1 MIRKLFIQN
10 YAIIDELEIEF
21 KQGLNIIT
29 GETGAGKSILLGA
42 LSLIQGQRA
51 DTSVLKHNDKP
62 CIVEVEFDIS
72 EYHLNDF
79 FEAYDIDYDN
89 ITTIRRQISDNGK
102 SRAFINE
109 IPVNLNQLKELTEKL
124 IDIHSQHQNL
134 LLGNPRFQLD
144 VLDAYAVPREML
156 TDYRQLYDEYRKL
169 KTELDRLE
177 ANAESAKRDFDY
189 LSHQLNELKAA
200 NLRSGE
206 LDELEVL
213 QKQLTHASEIKSAL
227 EFSYGT
233 LNADELAILS
243 KVKEIEG
250 SLRRI
255 EPFFSQ
261 VGNLISRIESC
272 RIELKDIADEI
283 DTLNSKVEVDD
294 EQLAAVTQRI
304 DLIYSLLNKHRLA
317 KPDEL
322 IEFRNKLEV
331 QVNEIAQ
338 IDFNLDEKRKAI
350 RQLEQK
356 LHVCSNNLNK
366 LRTKSVPK
374 VEQYVSE
381 LLQQLG
387 IKHAVFKISIDKYPD
402 FQPWGTDR
410 ITFYFSANKQIEPQE
425 LPRVASGGELSR
437 LMLSLKS
444 LLVKSTG
451 MPTIIFDEI
460 DTGVSGEIADR
471 MGTIIFELA
480 KGMQVI
486 NITHLPQIAAK
497 GTNHFLV
504 YKSITNNQSSTGIKL
519 LTPDERVLEIAKM
532 LSGEKVTDAALMNA
546 RELLKSNVSL
556 S

>member
-1 MIRKLFIQN
+1 MIRKLYIQN

-51 DTSVLKHNDKP
+51 DTSVLKHNDRS

-72 EYHLNDF
+72 EYSLNEF
-79 FEAYDIDYDN
+79 FEANDIDYDD
-89 ITTIRRQISDNGK
+89 ITTIRRQISENGK

-134 LLGNPRFQLD
+134 LLGNTRFQLD
-144 VLDAYAVPREML
+144 VLDAFAVSRDLL
-156 TDYRQLYDEYRKL
+156 TDYRQLYDEFRKL
-169 KTELDRLE
+169 KTEFDRLE
-177 ANAESAKRDFDY
+177 ANAENAKRDFDY
-189 LSHQLNELKAA
+189 LSHQLNELNAA
-200 NLRSGE
+200 NLRNGE
-206 LDELEVL
+206 LDELEAL
-213 QKQLTHASEIKSAL
+213 QKQLTHASEIKTAL

-233 LNADELAILS
+233 LNADELAVLS
-243 KVKEIEG
+243 KVKEIE
-250 SLRRI
+250 SNLRRI
-255 EPFFSQ
+255 ESVFSQ
-261 VGNLISRIESC
+261 ASNLISRIESC

-283 DTLNSKVEVDD
+283 DLLNSKVEVDD
-294 EQLAAVTQRI
+294 EQLHTVTQRI

-317 KPDEL
+317 NFDEL
-322 IEFRNKLEV
+322 VEFRNQLESR
-331 QVNEIAQ
+331 VNEIAQ
-338 IDFNLDEKRKAI
+338 IDFNLDEKRKALRI
-350 RQLEQK
+350 LEQK
-356 LHVCSNNLNK
+356 LQEKSKNLSQI
-366 LRTKSVPK
+366 RTSSAPK
-374 VEQYVSE
+374 VEQFVTE

-387 IKHAVFKISIDKYPD
+387 IKHAVFRIRIEKLEE

-410 ITFYFSANKQIEPQE
+410 VTFYFSANKQIEPQE
-425 LPRVASGGELSR
+425 LSRVASGGELSR

-451 MPTIIFDEI
+451 LPTIIFDEI

-471 MGTIIFELA
+471 MGTIIYELA

-497 GTNHFLV
+497 GSNHFLV
-504 YKSITNNQSSTGIKL
+504 YKSVTNSQSSTGIKL
-519 LTPDERVLEIAKM
+519 LTPDERVVEIAKM

-546 RELLKSNVSL
+546 KELLKSNVSL

>member
-1 MIRKLFIQN
+1 MIRKLYIQN

-51 DTSVLKHNDKP
+51 DTSVLKHNDRS

-72 EYHLNDF
+72 DYNLNDF
-79 FEAYDIDYDN
+79 FEANDIDYDD
-89 ITTIRRQISDNGK
+89 ITTIRRQISENGK

-134 LLGNPRFQLD
+134 LLGNTRFQLD
-144 VLDAYAVPREML
+144 VLDAFAVSRDLL
-156 TDYRQLYDEYRKL
+156 TDYRQLYDEFRKL

-177 ANAESAKRDFDY
+177 ANAENAKRDFDY
-189 LSHQLNELKAA
+189 LSHQLNELNAA

-206 LDELEVL
+206 LDELEAL
-213 QKQLTHASEIKSAL
+213 QKQLTHASEIKTAL

-233 LNADELAILS
+233 LNADELAVLS
-243 KVKEIEG
+243 KVKEIE
-250 SLRRI
+250 SNLRRI
-255 EPFFSQ
+255 ESVFSQ
-261 VGNLISRIESC
+261 AGNLISRIESC

-283 DTLNSKVEVDD
+283 DLLNSKVEVDD
-294 EQLAAVTQRI
+294 EQLHTVTQRI

-317 KPDEL
+317 NFDEL
-322 IEFRNKLEV
+322 VEFRNQLENR
-331 QVNEIAQ
+331 VNEIAQ
-338 IDFNLDEKRKAI
+338 IDFNLDEKRKALRI
-350 RQLEQK
+350 LEQK
-356 LHVCSNNLNK
+356 LQEKSKNLSQI
-366 LRTKSVPK
+366 RTSSAPK
-374 VEQYVSE
+374 VEQFVTE

-387 IKHAVFKISIDKYPD
+387 IKHAVFRIRIEKLEE

-410 ITFYFSANKQIEPQE
+410 VTFYFSANKQIEPQE
-425 LPRVASGGELSR
+425 LSRVASGGELSR

-451 MPTIIFDEI
+451 LPTIIFDEI

-471 MGTIIFELA
+471 MGTIIYELA

-497 GTNHFLV
+497 GSNHFLV
-504 YKSITNNQSSTGIKL
+504 YKSVTNSQSSTGIKL
-519 LTPDERVLEIAKM
+519 LTPDERVVEIAKM

-546 RELLKSNVSL
+546 KELLKSNVSL

>member
-1 MIRKLFIQN
+1 MIRKLYIQN

-51 DTSVLKHNDKP
+51 DTSVLKHNDRS

-72 EYHLNDF
+72 DYNLNEF
-79 FEAYDIDYDN
+79 FEANDIDYDD
-89 ITTIRRQISDNGK
+89 ITTIRRQISENGK

-134 LLGNPRFQLD
+134 LLGNTRFQLD
-144 VLDAYAVPREML
+144 VLDAFAVSRDLL
-156 TDYRQLYDEYRKL
+156 TDYRQLYDEFRKL

-177 ANAESAKRDFDY
+177 ANAENAKRDFDY
-189 LSHQLNELKAA
+189 LSHQLNELNAA

-206 LDELEVL
+206 LDELEAL
-213 QKQLTHASEIKSAL
+213 QKQLTHASEIKTAL

-233 LNADELAILS
+233 LNADELAVLS
-243 KVKEIEG
+243 KVKEIE
-250 SLRRI
+250 SNLRRI
-255 EPFFSQ
+255 ESVFSQ
-261 VGNLISRIESC
+261 AGNLISRIESC

-283 DTLNSKVEVDD
+283 DLLNSKVEVDD
-294 EQLAAVTQRI
+294 EQLHTVTQRI

-317 KPDEL
+317 NFDEL
-322 IEFRNKLEV
+322 VEFRNQLENR
-331 QVNEIAQ
+331 VNEIAQ
-338 IDFNLDEKRKAI
+338 IDFNLDEKRKSLRI
-350 RQLEQK
+350 LEQK
-356 LHVCSNNLNK
+356 LQEKSKNLSQI
-366 LRTKSVPK
+366 RTSSAPK
-374 VEQYVSE
+374 VEQFVTE

-387 IKHAVFKISIDKYPD
+387 IKHAVFRIRIEKLEE

-410 ITFYFSANKQIEPQE
+410 VTFYFSANKQIEPQE
-425 LPRVASGGELSR
+425 LSRVASGGELSR

-451 MPTIIFDEI
+451 LPTIIFDEI

-471 MGTIIFELA
+471 MGTIIYELA

-497 GTNHFLV
+497 GSNHFLV
-504 YKSITNNQSSTGIKL
+504 YKSVTNSQSSTGIKL
-519 LTPDERVLEIAKM
+519 LTPDERVVEIAKM

-546 RELLKSNVSL
+546 KELLKSNVSL

>member
-1 MIRKLFIQN
+1 MIRKLYIQN

-72 EYHLNDF
+72 EYHLNHF
-79 FEAYDIDYDN
+79 FEAYDIDYDD

-144 VLDAYAVPREML
+144 VLDAYAVPKEML
-156 TDYRQLYDEYRKL
+156 ADYRQLYDEYRKL

-177 ANAESAKRDFDY
+177 ANAANAKHDFDY
-189 LSHQLNELKAA
+189 LSHQLSELKAA
-200 NLRSGE
+200 NLRNGE
-206 LDELEVL
+206 LDELEAL
-213 QKQLTHASEIKSAL
+213 QKQLTHASDIKTAL

-233 LNADELAILS
+233 LNADELAVLS
-243 KVKEIEG
+243 RVKEIEAN
-250 SLRRI
+250 LRRI

-261 VGNLISRIESC
+261 VGNLIARIESC
-272 RIELKDIADEI
+272 RIEFKDIADEI
-283 DTLNSKVEVDD
+283 DLLNTKVEVDD
-294 EQLAAVTQRI
+294 EQLSAVTQRI

-317 KPDEL
+317 NFDEL
-322 IEFRNKLEV
+322 IEFRNQFEV
-331 QVNEIAQ
+331 RVNEIAQ
-338 IDFNLDEKRKAI
+338 IDFNLDEKRKVI
-350 RQLEQK
+350 GQLEQK
-356 LHVCSNNLNK
+356 LHDKSINLNQ
-366 LRTKSVPK
+366 LRTQSAPK

-387 IKHAVFKISIDKYPD
+387 IKHAVFRIAIDKYAD

-425 LPRVASGGELSR
+425 LSRVASGGELSR

-480 KGMQVI
+480 QGMQVI

-504 YKSITNNQSSTGIKL
+504 YKSVTNNQSSTGIKL

-546 RELLKSNVSL
+546 KELLKSNVSL

>member
-1 MIRKLFIQN
+1 MIRKLYIQN

-51 DTSVLKHNDKP
+51 DTSVLKHNDRS

-72 EYHLNDF
+72 DYNLNEF
-79 FEAYDIDYDN
+79 FEANDIDYDD
-89 ITTIRRQISDNGK
+89 ITTIRRQISENGK

-134 LLGNPRFQLD
+134 LLGNTRFQLD
-144 VLDAYAVPREML
+144 VLDAFAVSRDLL
-156 TDYRQLYDEYRKL
+156 TDYRQLYDEFRKL

-177 ANAESAKRDFDY
+177 ANAENAKRDFDY
-189 LSHQLNELKAA
+189 LSHQLNELNAA

-206 LDELEVL
+206 LDELEAL
-213 QKQLTHASEIKSAL
+213 QKQLTHASEIKTAL

-233 LNADELAILS
+233 LNADELAVLS
-243 KVKEIEG
+243 KVKEIE
-250 SLRRI
+250 SNLRRI
-255 EPFFSQ
+255 ESVFSQ
-261 VGNLISRIESC
+261 AGNLISRIESC

-283 DTLNSKVEVDD
+283 DLLNSKVEVDD
-294 EQLAAVTQRI
+294 EQLHTVTQRI

-317 KPDEL
+317 NFDEL
-322 IEFRNKLEV
+322 VEFRNQLENR
-331 QVNEIAQ
+331 VNEIAQ
-338 IDFNLDEKRKAI
+338 IDFNLDEKRKALRI
-350 RQLEQK
+350 LEQK
-356 LHVCSNNLNK
+356 LQEKSKNLSQI
-366 LRTKSVPK
+366 RTSSAPK
-374 VEQYVSE
+374 VEQFVTE

-387 IKHAVFKISIDKYPD
+387 IKHAVFRIRIEKLEE

-410 ITFYFSANKQIEPQE
+410 VTFYFSANKQIEPQE
-425 LPRVASGGELSR
+425 LSRVASGGELSR

-451 MPTIIFDEI
+451 LPTIIFDEI

-471 MGTIIFELA
+471 MGTIIYELA

-497 GTNHFLV
+497 GSNHFLV
-504 YKSITNNQSSTGIKL
+504 YKSVTNSQSSTGIKL
-519 LTPDERVLEIAKM
+519 LTPDERVVEIAKM

-546 RELLKSNVSL
+546 KELLKSNVSL

>member
-1 MIRKLFIQN
+1 MIRKLYIQN
-10 YAIIDELEIEF
+10 YAIIDELGIEF

-51 DTSVLKHNDKP
+51 DTSVLKHNDRS

-72 EYHLNDF
+72 DYNLNDF
-79 FEAYDIDYDN
+79 FEANDIDYDD
-89 ITTIRRQISDNGK
+89 ITTIRRQISENGK

-134 LLGNPRFQLD
+134 LLGNTRFQLD
-144 VLDAYAVPREML
+144 VLDAFAVSRDLL
-156 TDYRQLYDEYRKL
+156 TDYRQLYDEFRKL

-177 ANAESAKRDFDY
+177 ANAENAKRDFEY
-189 LSHQLNELKAA
+189 LSHQLNELNAA

-206 LDELEVL
+206 LDELEAL
-213 QKQLTHASEIKSAL
+213 QKQLTHASEIKTAL

-233 LNADELAILS
+233 LNADELAVLS
-243 KVKEIEG
+243 KVKEIE
-250 SLRRI
+250 SNLRRI
-255 EPFFSQ
+255 ESVFSQ
-261 VGNLISRIESC
+261 TNNLISRIESC

-283 DTLNSKVEVDD
+283 DLLNSKVEVDD
-294 EQLAAVTQRI
+294 EQLHTVTQRI

-317 KPDEL
+317 NFDEL
-322 IEFRNKLEV
+322 VEFRNQLENR
-331 QVNEIAQ
+331 VNEIAQ
-338 IDFNLDEKRKAI
+338 IDFNLDEKRKALRI
-350 RQLEQK
+350 LEQK
-356 LHVCSNNLNK
+356 LQEKSKNLS
-366 LRTKSVPK
+366 LIRTSSAPK
-374 VEQYVSE
+374 VEQFVTE

-387 IKHAVFKISIDKYPD
+387 IKHAVFRIRIEKLEE

-410 ITFYFSANKQIEPQE
+410 VTFYFSANKQIEPQE
-425 LPRVASGGELSR
+425 LSRVASGGELSR

-451 MPTIIFDEI
+451 LPTIIFDEI

-471 MGTIIFELA
+471 MGTIIYELA

-497 GTNHFLV
+497 GSNHFLV
-504 YKSITNNQSSTGIKL
+504 YKSVTNSQSSTGIKL
-519 LTPDERVLEIAKM
+519 LTPDERVVEIAKM

-546 RELLKSNVSL
+546 KELLKSNVSL

>member
-1 MIRKLFIQN
+1 MIRKLYIQN

-51 DTSVLKHNDKP
+51 DTSVLKHNDRS

-72 EYHLNDF
+72 EYNLNDF
-79 FEAYDIDYDN
+79 FEANDIDYDD
-89 ITTIRRQISDNGK
+89 ITTIRRQISENGK

-134 LLGNPRFQLD
+134 LLGNTRFQLD
-144 VLDAYAVPREML
+144 VLDAFAVSRDLL
-156 TDYRQLYDEYRKL
+156 TDYRQLYDEFRKL

-177 ANAESAKRDFDY
+177 ANAENAKRDFDY
-189 LSHQLNELKAA
+189 LSHQLNELNAA
-200 NLRSGE
+200 NLRNGE
-206 LDELEVL
+206 LDELEAL
-213 QKQLTHASEIKSAL
+213 QKQLTHASEIKTAL

-233 LNADELAILS
+233 LNADELAVLS
-243 KVKEIEG
+243 KVKEIE
-250 SLRRI
+250 SNLRRI
-255 EPFFSQ
+255 ESVFSQ
-261 VGNLISRIESC
+261 ANNLISRIESC

-283 DTLNSKVEVDD
+283 DLLNSKVEVDD
-294 EQLAAVTQRI
+294 EQLHTVTQRI

-317 KPDEL
+317 NFDEL
-322 IEFRNKLEV
+322 VEFRNQLESR
-331 QVNEIAQ
+331 VNEIAQ
-338 IDFNLDEKRKAI
+338 IDFNLDEKRKALRI
-350 RQLEQK
+350 LEQK
-356 LHVCSNNLNK
+356 LQEKSKNLSQI
-366 LRTKSVPK
+366 RASSAPK
-374 VEQYVSE
+374 VEQFVTE

-387 IKHAVFKISIDKYPD
+387 IKHAVFRIRIEKLEE

-410 ITFYFSANKQIEPQE
+410 VTFYFSANKQIEPQE
-425 LPRVASGGELSR
+425 LSRVASGGELSR

-451 MPTIIFDEI
+451 LPTIIFDEI

-471 MGTIIFELA
+471 MGTIIYELA

-504 YKSITNNQSSTGIKL
+504 YKSVTNSQSSTGIKL
-519 LTPDERVLEIAKM
+519 LTPDERVVEIAKM

-546 RELLKSNVSL
+546 KELLKSNVSL

>member
-1 MIRKLFIQN
+1 MIRKLYIQN

-51 DTSVLKHNDKP
+51 DTSVLKHNDRP
-62 CIVEVEFDIS
+62 CVVEVEFDIS
-72 EYHLNDF
+72 EYNLNDF
-79 FEAYDIDYDN
+79 FETNDIDYDD
-89 ITTIRRQISDNGK
+89 ITTIRRQISENGK

-109 IPVNLNQLKELTEKL
+109 IPVNLNRLKELTEKL

-134 LLGNPRFQLD
+134 LLGNTRFQLD
-144 VLDAYAVPREML
+144 VLDAYAVSRDLL
-156 TDYRQLYDEYRKL
+156 TDYRQLFDEYRKL

-177 ANAESAKRDFDY
+177 ANAENAKSDFDY
-189 LSHQLNELKAA
+189 LSHQLNELNAA

-206 LDELEVL
+206 LDELEAL
-213 QKQLTHASEIKSAL
+213 QKQLTHASDIKTAL

-233 LNADELAILS
+233 LNTDELAVLL
-243 KVKEIEG
+243 KLKEIE
-250 SLRRI
+250 SNLRRI
-255 EPFFSQ
+255 ESVFSLA
-261 VGNLISRIESC
+261 NILISRIESC
-272 RIELKDIADEI
+272 RIELRDIADEI
-283 DTLNSKVEVDD
+283 DLLNSKVEVDD
-294 EQLAAVTQRI
+294 EQLHTVTQRI

-317 KPDEL
+317 TFDEL
-322 IEFRNKLEV
+322 VEFRNQLENR
-331 QVNEIAQ
+331 VNEMAQ
-338 IDFNLDEKRKAI
+338 IDFNLDEKRKALRI
-350 RQLEQK
+350 LEQK
-356 LHVCSNNLNK
+356 LQEKSKNLSQI
-366 LRTKSVPK
+366 RTSSAPK
-374 VEQYVSE
+374 VEQFVTE

-387 IKHAVFKISIDKYPD
+387 IKHAVFRIRIEKLEE

-410 ITFYFSANKQIEPQE
+410 VTFYFSANKQIEPQE
-425 LPRVASGGELSR
+425 LSRVASGGELSR

-451 MPTIIFDEI
+451 LPTIIFDEI

-471 MGTIIFELA
+471 MGTIIYELA

-497 GTNHFLV
+497 GSNHFLV
-504 YKSITNNQSSTGIKL
+504 YKLVTNSQSYTGIKL
-519 LTPDERVLEIAKM
+519 LTPDERVVEIAKM

>member
-1 MIRKLFIQN
+1 MIRKLYIQN

-51 DTSVLKHNDKP
+51 DTSVLKHNDRS

-72 EYHLNDF
+72 DYNLNDF
-79 FEAYDIDYDN
+79 FEANDIDYDD
-89 ITTIRRQISDNGK
+89 ITTIRRQISENGK

-134 LLGNPRFQLD
+134 LLGNTRFQLD
-144 VLDAYAVPREML
+144 VLDSFAVSRDLL
-156 TDYRQLYDEYRKL
+156 TDYRQLYDEFRKL

-177 ANAESAKRDFDY
+177 ANAENAKRDFDY
-189 LSHQLNELKAA
+189 LSHQLNELNAA

-213 QKQLTHASEIKSAL
+213 QKQLTHASEIKIAL

-233 LNADELAILS
+233 LNADELAVLS
-243 KVKEIEG
+243 KVKEIE
-250 SLRRI
+250 SNLRRI
-255 EPFFSQ
+255 ESVFSQ
-261 VGNLISRIESC
+261 ASNLISRIESC

-283 DTLNSKVEVDD
+283 DLLNSKVEVDD
-294 EQLAAVTQRI
+294 EQLHTVTQRI

-317 KPDEL
+317 NFDEL
-322 IEFRNKLEV
+322 VEFRNQLENR
-331 QVNEIAQ
+331 VNEIAQ
-338 IDFNLDEKRKAI
+338 IDFNLDEMRKALRI
-350 RQLEQK
+350 LEQK
-356 LHVCSNNLNK
+356 LQEKSKNLSQI
-366 LRTKSVPK
+366 RTSSAPK
-374 VEQYVSE
+374 VEQFVTE

-387 IKHAVFKISIDKYPD
+387 IKHAVFRIRIEKLEE

-410 ITFYFSANKQIEPQE
+410 VTFYFSANKQIEPQE
-425 LPRVASGGELSR
+425 LSRVASGGELSR

-451 MPTIIFDEI
+451 LPTIIFDEI

-471 MGTIIFELA
+471 MGTIIYELA

-497 GTNHFLV
+497 GSNHFLV
-504 YKSITNNQSSTGIKL
+504 YKSVTNSQSSTGIKL
-519 LTPDERVLEIAKM
+519 LTPDERVVEIAKM

-546 RELLKSNVSL
+546 KELLKSNVSL

>member
-1 MIRKLFIQN
+1 MIRKLYIQN

-51 DTSVLKHNDKP
+51 DTSVLKRNDRS

-72 EYHLNDF
+72 ESNLNDF
-79 FEAYDIDYDN
+79 FEANDIDYDD
-89 ITTIRRQISDNGK
+89 ITSIRRQISENGK

-109 IPVNLNQLKELTEKL
+109 IPVNLNQLRELTEKL
-124 IDIHSQHQNL
+124 IDIHSQHQHL
-134 LLGNPRFQLD
+134 LLGNTRFQLD
-144 VLDAYAVPREML
+144 VLDAYAVPRDLL

-169 KTELDRLE
+169 RTELERLE
-177 ANAESAKRDFDY
+177 ANAENSKRDYDY
-189 LSHQLNELKAA
+189 LSHQLHELNAA
-200 NLRSGE
+200 NLQSGE
-206 LDELEVL
+206 LDKLEAL
-213 QKQLTHASEIKSAL
+213 QKQLTHASEIKTAL

-233 LNADELAILS
+233 FNADELAVLS
-243 KVKEIEG
+243 KVKEIES

-255 EPFFSQ
+255 EPVYQQ
-261 VGNLISRIESC
+261 VNNLISRIEGC

-283 DTLNSKVEVDD
+283 DSLNSKVEVDD
-294 EQLAAVTQRI
+294 EQLFTVTQRI
-304 DLIYSLLNKHRLA
+304 DLIYSLLSKHRLA
-317 KPDEL
+317 KFDEL
-322 IEFRNKLEV
+322 IEFRSQLEAR
-331 QVNEIAQ
+331 VNEIVQ
-338 IDFNLDEKRKAI
+338 IDFNLDEKRKAL
-350 RQLEQK
+350 RSLEQK
-356 LHVCSNNLNK
+356 LQEKSVNLNQI
-366 LRTKSVPK
+366 RANSAPK
-374 VEQYVSE
+374 VEQFVTE

-387 IKHAVFKISIDKYPD
+387 IKHAVFRIHIEKLEE

-410 ITFYFSANKQIEPQE
+410 VTFYFSANKQVAPQE
-425 LPRVASGGELSR
+425 LSRVASGGELSR

-451 MPTIIFDEI
+451 LPTIIFDEI

-471 MGTIIFELA
+471 MGTIICELA
-480 KGMQVI
+480 KGMQII

-497 GTNHFLV
+497 GSTHFLV
-504 YKSITNNQSSTGIKL
+504 YKSVTNSQSSTGIKL
-519 LTPDERVLEIAKM
+519 LTPDERIVEIAKM

>member
-1 MIRKLFIQN
+1 MIRKLYIQN

-51 DTSVLKHNDKP
+51 DTSVLKHNDRS

-72 EYHLNDF
+72 DYNLNDF
-79 FEAYDIDYDN
+79 FEANDIDYDD
-89 ITTIRRQISDNGK
+89 ITTIRRQISENGK

-134 LLGNPRFQLD
+134 LLGNTRFQLD
-144 VLDAYAVPREML
+144 VLDSFAVSRDLL
-156 TDYRQLYDEYRKL
+156 TDYRQLYDEFRKL

-177 ANAESAKRDFDY
+177 ANAENAKRDFDY
-189 LSHQLNELKAA
+189 LSHQLNELNAA

-213 QKQLTHASEIKSAL
+213 QKQLTHASEIKTAL

-233 LNADELAILS
+233 LNADELAVLS
-243 KVKEIEG
+243 KVKEIE
-250 SLRRI
+250 SNLRRI
-255 EPFFSQ
+255 ESVFSQ
-261 VGNLISRIESC
+261 ASNLISRIESC

-283 DTLNSKVEVDD
+283 DLLNSKVEVDD
-294 EQLAAVTQRI
+294 EQLHTVTQRI

-317 KPDEL
+317 NFDEL
-322 IEFRNKLEV
+322 VEFRNQLENR
-331 QVNEIAQ
+331 VNEIAQ
-338 IDFNLDEKRKAI
+338 IDFNLDEMRKALRI
-350 RQLEQK
+350 LEQK
-356 LHVCSNNLNK
+356 LQEKSKNLSQI
-366 LRTKSVPK
+366 RTSSAPK
-374 VEQYVSE
+374 VEQFVTE

-387 IKHAVFKISIDKYPD
+387 IKHAVFRIRIEKLEE

-410 ITFYFSANKQIEPQE
+410 VTFYFSANKQIEPQE
-425 LPRVASGGELSR
+425 LSRVASGGELSR

-451 MPTIIFDEI
+451 LPTIIFDEI

-471 MGTIIFELA
+471 MGTIIYELA

-497 GTNHFLV
+497 GSNHFLV
-504 YKSITNNQSSTGIKL
+504 YKSVTNSQSSTGIKL
-519 LTPDERVLEIAKM
+519 LTPDERVVEIAKM

-546 RELLKSNVSL
+546 KELLKSNVSL

>member
-1 MIRKLFIQN
+1 MIRKLYIQN
-10 YAIIDELEIEF
+10 YAIIDELGIEF

-51 DTSVLKHNDKP
+51 DTSVLKHNDRS

-72 EYHLNDF
+72 DYNLNEF
-79 FEAYDIDYDN
+79 FEANDIDYDD
-89 ITTIRRQISDNGK
+89 ITTIRRQISENGK

-134 LLGNPRFQLD
+134 LLGNTRFQLD
-144 VLDAYAVPREML
+144 VLDAFAVSRDLL
-156 TDYRQLYDEYRKL
+156 TDYRQLYDEFRKL

-177 ANAESAKRDFDY
+177 ANAENAKRDFDY
-189 LSHQLNELKAA
+189 LSHQLNELNAA

-206 LDELEVL
+206 LDELEAL
-213 QKQLTHASEIKSAL
+213 QKQLTHASEIKTAL

-233 LNADELAILS
+233 LNADELAVLS
-243 KVKEIEG
+243 KVKEIE
-250 SLRRI
+250 SNLRRI
-255 EPFFSQ
+255 ESVFSQ
-261 VGNLISRIESC
+261 TNNLISRIESC

-283 DTLNSKVEVDD
+283 DLLNSKVEVDD
-294 EQLAAVTQRI
+294 EQLHTVTQRI

-317 KPDEL
+317 NFDEL
-322 IEFRNKLEV
+322 VEFRNQLENR
-331 QVNEIAQ
+331 VNEIAQ
-338 IDFNLDEKRKAI
+338 IDFNLDEKRKALRI
-350 RQLEQK
+350 LEQK
-356 LHVCSNNLNK
+356 LQEKSKNLS
-366 LRTKSVPK
+366 LIRTSSAPK
-374 VEQYVSE
+374 VEQFVTE

-387 IKHAVFKISIDKYPD
+387 IKHAVFRIRIEKLEE

-410 ITFYFSANKQIEPQE
+410 VTFYFSANKQIEPQE
-425 LPRVASGGELSR
+425 LSRVASGGELSR

-451 MPTIIFDEI
+451 LPTIIFDEI

-471 MGTIIFELA
+471 MGTIIYELA

-497 GTNHFLV
+497 GSNHFLV
-504 YKSITNNQSSTGIKL
+504 YKSVTNSQSSTGIKL
-519 LTPDERVLEIAKM
+519 LTPDERVVEIAKM

-546 RELLKSNVSL
+546 KELLKSNVSL

>member
-1 MIRKLFIQN
+1 MIRKLYIQN

-51 DTSVLKHNDKP
+51 DTSVLKHNDRS

-72 EYHLNDF
+72 EYSLNEF
-79 FEAYDIDYDN
+79 FEANDIDYDD
-89 ITTIRRQISDNGK
+89 ITTIRRQISENGK

-134 LLGNPRFQLD
+134 LLGNTRFQLD
-144 VLDAYAVPREML
+144 VLDAFAVSRDLL
-156 TDYRQLYDEYRKL
+156 TDYRQLYDEFRKL

-177 ANAESAKRDFDY
+177 ADAENAKRDFDY
-189 LSHQLNELKAA
+189 LSHQLNELNAA
-200 NLRSGE
+200 NLRNGE
-206 LDELEVL
+206 LDELEAL
-213 QKQLTHASEIKSAL
+213 QKQLTHASEIKTAL

-233 LNADELAILS
+233 LNADELAVLS
-243 KVKEIEG
+243 KVKEIE
-250 SLRRI
+250 SNLRRI
-255 EPFFSQ
+255 ESVFSQ
-261 VGNLISRIESC
+261 ASNLISRIESC

-283 DTLNSKVEVDD
+283 DLLNSKVEVDD
-294 EQLAAVTQRI
+294 EQLHTVTQRI

-317 KPDEL
+317 NFDEL
-322 IEFRNKLEV
+322 VEFRNQLESR
-331 QVNEIAQ
+331 VNEIAQ
-338 IDFNLDEKRKAI
+338 IDFNLDEKRKALRI
-350 RQLEQK
+350 LEQK
-356 LHVCSNNLNK
+356 LQEKSKNLSQI
-366 LRTKSVPK
+366 RTSSAPK
-374 VEQYVSE
+374 VEQFVTE

-387 IKHAVFKISIDKYPD
+387 IKHAVFRIRIEKLEE

-410 ITFYFSANKQIEPQE
+410 VTFYFSANKQIEPQE
-425 LPRVASGGELSR
+425 LSRVASGGELSR

-451 MPTIIFDEI
+451 LPTIIFDEI

-471 MGTIIFELA
+471 MGTIIYELA

-497 GTNHFLV
+497 GSNHFLV
-504 YKSITNNQSSTGIKL
+504 YKSVTNSQSSTGIKL
-519 LTPDERVLEIAKM
+519 LTPDERVVEIAKM

-546 RELLKSNVSL
+546 KELLKSNVSL

>member
-1 MIRKLFIQN
+1 MIRKLYIQN

-51 DTSVLKHNDKP
+51 DTSVLKHNDRS

-72 EYHLNDF
+72 DYNLNDF
-79 FEAYDIDYDN
+79 FEANDIDYDD
-89 ITTIRRQISDNGK
+89 ITTIRRQISENGK

-134 LLGNPRFQLD
+134 LLGNTRFQLD
-144 VLDAYAVPREML
+144 VLDAFAVSRDLL
-156 TDYRQLYDEYRKL
+156 TDYRQLYDEFRKL

-177 ANAESAKRDFDY
+177 ANAENAKRDFDY
-189 LSHQLNELKAA
+189 LSHQLNELNAA

-206 LDELEVL
+206 LDELEAL
-213 QKQLTHASEIKSAL
+213 QKQLTHASEIKTAL

-233 LNADELAILS
+233 LNADELAVLS
-243 KVKEIEG
+243 KVKEIE
-250 SLRRI
+250 SNLRRI
-255 EPFFSQ
+255 ESVFSQ
-261 VGNLISRIESC
+261 AGNLISRIESC

-283 DTLNSKVEVDD
+283 DLLNSKVEVDD
-294 EQLAAVTQRI
+294 EQLHTVTQRI

-317 KPDEL
+317 NFDEL
-322 IEFRNKLEV
+322 VEFRNQLENR
-331 QVNEIAQ
+331 VNEIAQ
-338 IDFNLDEKRKAI
+338 IDFNLDEKRKSLRI
-350 RQLEQK
+350 LEQK
-356 LHVCSNNLNK
+356 LQEKSKNLSQI
-366 LRTKSVPK
+366 RTSSAPK
-374 VEQYVSE
+374 VEQFVTE

-387 IKHAVFKISIDKYPD
+387 IKHAVFRIRIEKLEE

-410 ITFYFSANKQIEPQE
+410 VTFYFSANKQIEPQE
-425 LPRVASGGELSR
+425 LSRVASGGELSR

-451 MPTIIFDEI
+451 LPTIIFDEI

-471 MGTIIFELA
+471 MGTIIYELA

-497 GTNHFLV
+497 GSNHFLV
-504 YKSITNNQSSTGIKL
+504 YKSVTNSQSSTGIKL
-519 LTPDERVLEIAKM
+519 LTPDERVVEIAKM

-546 RELLKSNVSL
+546 KELLKSNVSL

>member
-1 MIRKLFIQN
+1 MIRKLYIQN

-51 DTSVLKHNDKP
+51 DTSVLKHNDRS

-72 EYHLNDF
+72 EYSLNEF
-79 FEAYDIDYDN
+79 FEANDIDYDD
-89 ITTIRRQISDNGK
+89 ITTIRRQISENGK

-134 LLGNPRFQLD
+134 LLGNTRFQLD
-144 VLDAYAVPREML
+144 VLDAFAVSRDLL
-156 TDYRQLYDEYRKL
+156 TDYRQLYDEFRKL
-169 KTELDRLE
+169 KTEFDRLE
-177 ANAESAKRDFDY
+177 ANAENAKRDFDY
-189 LSHQLNELKAA
+189 LSHQLNELNAA

-206 LDELEVL
+206 LDELEAL
-213 QKQLTHASEIKSAL
+213 QKQLTHASEIKTAL

-233 LNADELAILS
+233 LNADELAVLS
-243 KVKEIEG
+243 KVKEIE
-250 SLRRI
+250 SNLRRI
-255 EPFFSQ
+255 ESVFSQ
-261 VGNLISRIESC
+261 ASNLISRIESC

-283 DTLNSKVEVDD
+283 DLLNSKVEVDD
-294 EQLAAVTQRI
+294 EQLHTVTQRI

-317 KPDEL
+317 NFDEL
-322 IEFRNKLEV
+322 VEFRNQLESR
-331 QVNEIAQ
+331 VNEIAQ
-338 IDFNLDEKRKAI
+338 IDFNLDEKRKALRI
-350 RQLEQK
+350 LEQK
-356 LHVCSNNLNK
+356 LQEKSKNLSQI
-366 LRTKSVPK
+366 RTSSAPK
-374 VEQYVSE
+374 VEQFVTE

-387 IKHAVFKISIDKYPD
+387 IKHAVFRIRIEKLEE

-410 ITFYFSANKQIEPQE
+410 VTFYFSANKQIEPQE
-425 LPRVASGGELSR
+425 LSRVASGGELSR

-451 MPTIIFDEI
+451 LPTIIFDEI

-471 MGTIIFELA
+471 MGTIIYELA

-497 GTNHFLV
+497 GSNHFLV
-504 YKSITNNQSSTGIKL
+504 YKSVTNSQSSTGIKL
-519 LTPDERVLEIAKM
+519 LTPDERVVEIAKM

-546 RELLKSNVSL
+546 KELLKSNVSL

>member
-1 MIRKLFIQN
+1 MIRKLYIQN

-51 DTSVLKHNDKP
+51 DISVLKRNDRS

-72 EYHLNDF
+72 EYNLNDF
-79 FEAYDIDYDN
+79 FESNDIDYDDV
-89 ITTIRRQISDNGK
+89 TTIRRQISENGK

-134 LLGNPRFQLD
+134 LLGNTRFQLD
-144 VLDAYAVPREML
+144 VLDAFAVPRDLL

-169 KTELDRLE
+169 RSELERLE
-177 ANAESAKRDFDY
+177 ANAENAKRDYDY
-189 LSHQLNELKAA
+189 LSHQLNELNAA
-200 NLRSGE
+200 TLRSGE
-206 LDELEVL
+206 LDELEAL
-213 QKQLTHASEIKSAL
+213 QKQLTHASEIKTAL

-233 LNADELAILS
+233 LNADELAVLS
-243 KVKEIEG
+243 KIKEIES

-255 EPFFSQ
+255 EPVFSQ
-261 VGNLISRIESC
+261 VNNLLSRIESC
-272 RIELKDIADEI
+272 RIEFKDITDEI
-283 DTLNSKVEVDD
+283 DLLNSKVEVDD
-294 EQLAAVTQRI
+294 EQLSTVTQRV

-317 KPDEL
+317 NFDEL
-322 IEFRNKLEV
+322 IEFRNQLENR
-331 QVNEIAQ
+331 VNEIAQ
-338 IDFNLDEKRKAI
+338 IDFNLDEKRKALRI
-350 RQLEQK
+350 VEQK
-356 LHVCSNNLNK
+356 LQEKSKNLNQI
-366 LRTKSVPK
+366 RTSSAPK
-374 VEQYVSE
+374 VEQFVTE

-387 IKHAVFKISIDKYPD
+387 IKHAVFRIRIEKLDE
-402 FQPWGTDR
+402 FQPWGADR
-410 ITFYFSANKQIEPQE
+410 VTFYFSANKQIEPQE
-425 LPRVASGGELSR
+425 LSRVASGGELSR

-451 MPTIIFDEI
+451 LPTIIFDEI

-471 MGTIIFELA
+471 MGTIIYELA

-497 GTNHFLV
+497 GSNHFLV
-504 YKSITNNQSSTGIKL
+504 YKSVTNSQSSTGIKL
-519 LTPDERVLEIAKM
+519 LTPDERVVEIAKM

>member
-1 MIRKLFIQN
+1 MIRKLYIQN

-51 DTSVLKHNDKP
+51 DTSVLKHNDRS

-72 EYHLNDF
+72 EYNLNDF
-79 FEAYDIDYDN
+79 FEANDIDYDD
-89 ITTIRRQISDNGK
+89 ITTIRRQISENGK

-134 LLGNPRFQLD
+134 LLGNTRFQLD
-144 VLDAYAVPREML
+144 VLDAFAVSRDLL
-156 TDYRQLYDEYRKL
+156 TDYRQLYDEFRKL

-177 ANAESAKRDFDY
+177 ANAENAKRDFDY
-189 LSHQLNELKAA
+189 LSHQLNELNAA

-206 LDELEVL
+206 LDELEAL
-213 QKQLTHASEIKSAL
+213 QKQLTHASEIKTAL

-233 LNADELAILS
+233 LNADELAVLS
-243 KVKEIEG
+243 KVKEIE
-250 SLRRI
+250 SNLRRI
-255 EPFFSQ
+255 ESVFSQ
-261 VGNLISRIESC
+261 ANNLISRIESC

-283 DTLNSKVEVDD
+283 DLLNSKVEVDD
-294 EQLAAVTQRI
+294 EQLHTVTQRI

-317 KPDEL
+317 NFDEL
-322 IEFRNKLEV
+322 VEFRNQLESR
-331 QVNEIAQ
+331 VNEIAQ
-338 IDFNLDEKRKAI
+338 IDFNLDEKRKALRI
-350 RQLEQK
+350 LEQK
-356 LHVCSNNLNK
+356 LQEKSKNLSQI
-366 LRTKSVPK
+366 RASSAPK
-374 VEQYVSE
+374 VEQFVTE

-387 IKHAVFKISIDKYPD
+387 IKHAVFRIRIEKLEE

-410 ITFYFSANKQIEPQE
+410 VTFYFSANKQIEPQE
-425 LPRVASGGELSR
+425 LSRVASGGELSR

-451 MPTIIFDEI
+451 LPTIIFDEI

-471 MGTIIFELA
+471 MGTIIYELA

-504 YKSITNNQSSTGIKL
+504 YKSVTNSQSSTGIKL
-519 LTPDERVLEIAKM
+519 LTPDERVVEIAKM

-546 RELLKSNVSL
+546 KELLKSNVSL

>member
-1 MIRKLFIQN
+1 MIRKLYIQN

-51 DTSVLKHNDKP
+51 DTSVLKHNDRS

-72 EYHLNDF
+72 EYSLNEF
-79 FEAYDIDYDN
+79 FEANDIDYDD
-89 ITTIRRQISDNGK
+89 ITTIRRQISENGK

-134 LLGNPRFQLD
+134 LLGNTRFQLD
-144 VLDAYAVPREML
+144 VLDSFAVSRDLL
-156 TDYRQLYDEYRKL
+156 TDYRQLYDEFRKL

-177 ANAESAKRDFDY
+177 ANAENAKRDFDY
-189 LSHQLNELKAA
+189 LSHQLNELNAA

-213 QKQLTHASEIKSAL
+213 QKQLTHASEIKTAL

-233 LNADELAILS
+233 LNADELAVLS
-243 KVKEIEG
+243 KVKEIE
-250 SLRRI
+250 SNLRRI
-255 EPFFSQ
+255 ESVFSQ
-261 VGNLISRIESC
+261 ASNLISRIESC

-283 DTLNSKVEVDD
+283 DLLNSKVEVDD
-294 EQLAAVTQRI
+294 EQLHTVTQRI

-317 KPDEL
+317 NFDEL
-322 IEFRNKLEV
+322 VEFRNQLENR
-331 QVNEIAQ
+331 VNEIAQ
-338 IDFNLDEKRKAI
+338 IDFNLDEKRKALRI
-350 RQLEQK
+350 LEQK
-356 LHVCSNNLNK
+356 LQEKSKNLSQI
-366 LRTKSVPK
+366 RTSSAPK
-374 VEQYVSE
+374 VEQFVTE

-387 IKHAVFKISIDKYPD
+387 IKHAVFRIRIEKLEE

-410 ITFYFSANKQIEPQE
+410 VTFYFSANKQIEPQE
-425 LPRVASGGELSR
+425 LSRVASGGELSR

-451 MPTIIFDEI
+451 LPTIIFDEI

-471 MGTIIFELA
+471 MGTIIYELA

-497 GTNHFLV
+497 GSNHFLV
-504 YKSITNNQSSTGIKL
+504 YKSVTNSQSSTGIKL
-519 LTPDERVLEIAKM
+519 LTPDERVVEIAKM

-546 RELLKSNVSL
+546 KELLKSNVSL

>member
-1 MIRKLFIQN
+1 MIRKLYIQN

-51 DTSVLKHNDKP
+51 DTSVLKHNDRS

-72 EYHLNDF
+72 EYNLNDF
-79 FEAYDIDYDN
+79 FEANDIDYDD
-89 ITTIRRQISDNGK
+89 ITTIRRQISENGK

-134 LLGNPRFQLD
+134 LLGNTRFQLD
-144 VLDAYAVPREML
+144 VLDAFAVSRDLL
-156 TDYRQLYDEYRKL
+156 TDYRQLYDEFRKL

-177 ANAESAKRDFDY
+177 ANAENAKRDFDY
-189 LSHQLNELKAA
+189 LSHQLNELNAA

-206 LDELEVL
+206 LDELEAL
-213 QKQLTHASEIKSAL
+213 QKQLTHASEIKTAL

-233 LNADELAILS
+233 LNADELAVLS
-243 KVKEIEG
+243 KVKEIE
-250 SLRRI
+250 SNLRRI
-255 EPFFSQ
+255 ESVFSQ
-261 VGNLISRIESC
+261 ANNLISRIESC

-283 DTLNSKVEVDD
+283 DLLNSKVEVDD
-294 EQLAAVTQRI
+294 EQLHTVTQRI

-317 KPDEL
+317 NFDEL
-322 IEFRNKLEV
+322 VEFRNQLESR
-331 QVNEIAQ
+331 VNEIAQ
-338 IDFNLDEKRKAI
+338 IDFNLDEKRKALRI
-350 RQLEQK
+350 LEQK
-356 LHVCSNNLNK
+356 LQEKSKNLSQI
-366 LRTKSVPK
+366 RASSAPK
-374 VEQYVSE
+374 VEQFVTE

-387 IKHAVFKISIDKYPD
+387 IKHAVFRIRIEKLEE

-410 ITFYFSANKQIEPQE
+410 VTFYFSANKQIEPQE
-425 LPRVASGGELSR
+425 LSRVASGGELSR

-451 MPTIIFDEI
+451 LPTIIFDEI

-471 MGTIIFELA
+471 MGTIIYELA
-480 KGMQVI
+480 KGMEVI

-504 YKSITNNQSSTGIKL
+504 YKSVTNSQSSTGIKL
-519 LTPDERVLEIAKM
+519 LTPDERVVEIAKM

-546 RELLKSNVSL
+546 KELLKSNVSL

>member
-1 MIRKLFIQN
+1 MIRKLYIQN

-51 DTSVLKHNDKP
+51 DTSVLKHNDRS

-72 EYHLNDF
+72 EYNLNDF
-79 FEAYDIDYDN
+79 FEANDIDYDD
-89 ITTIRRQISDNGK
+89 ITTIRRQISENGK

-134 LLGNPRFQLD
+134 LLGNTRFQLD
-144 VLDAYAVPREML
+144 VLDAFAVSRDLL
-156 TDYRQLYDEYRKL
+156 TDYRQLYDEFRKL

-177 ANAESAKRDFDY
+177 ANAENAKRDFDY
-189 LSHQLNELKAA
+189 LSHQLNELNAA

-206 LDELEVL
+206 LDELEAL
-213 QKQLTHASEIKSAL
+213 QKQLTHASEIKTAL

-233 LNADELAILS
+233 LNADELAVLS
-243 KVKEIEG
+243 KVKEIE
-250 SLRRI
+250 SNLRRI
-255 EPFFSQ
+255 ESVFSQ
-261 VGNLISRIESC
+261 ANNLISRIESC

-283 DTLNSKVEVDD
+283 DLLNSKVEVDD
-294 EQLAAVTQRI
+294 EQLHTVTQRI

-317 KPDEL
+317 NFDEL
-322 IEFRNKLEV
+322 VEFRNQLENR
-331 QVNEIAQ
+331 VNEIAQ
-338 IDFNLDEKRKAI
+338 IDFNLDEKRKALRI
-350 RQLEQK
+350 LEQK
-356 LHVCSNNLNK
+356 LQEKSKNLSQI
-366 LRTKSVPK
+366 RTSSAPK
-374 VEQYVSE
+374 VEQFVTE

-387 IKHAVFKISIDKYPD
+387 IKHAVFRIRIEKLEE

-410 ITFYFSANKQIEPQE
+410 VTFYFSANKQIEPQE
-425 LPRVASGGELSR
+425 LSRVASGGELSR

-451 MPTIIFDEI
+451 LPTIIFDEI

-471 MGTIIFELA
+471 MGTIIYELA

-504 YKSITNNQSSTGIKL
+504 YKSVTNSQSSTGIKL
-519 LTPDERVLEIAKM
+519 LTPDERVVEIAKM

-546 RELLKSNVSL
+546 KELLKSNVSL

>member
-1 MIRKLFIQN
+1 MIRKLYIQN

-72 EYHLNDF
+72 EYHLNHF
-79 FEAYDIDYDN
+79 FEAYDIDYDD

-144 VLDAYAVPREML
+144 VLDAYAVPKEML
-156 TDYRQLYDEYRKL
+156 ADYRQLYDEYRKL

-177 ANAESAKRDFDY
+177 ANAANAKHDFDY
-189 LSHQLNELKAA
+189 LSHQLSELKAA
-200 NLRSGE
+200 NLRNGE
-206 LDELEVL
+206 LDELEAL
-213 QKQLTHASEIKSAL
+213 QKQLTHASDIKTAL

-233 LNADELAILS
+233 LNADELAVLS
-243 KVKEIEG
+243 RVKEIEAN
-250 SLRRI
+250 LRRI

-261 VGNLISRIESC
+261 VGNLIARIESC
-272 RIELKDIADEI
+272 RIEFKDIADEI
-283 DTLNSKVEVDD
+283 DLLNTKVEVDD
-294 EQLAAVTQRI
+294 EQLSAVTQRI

-317 KPDEL
+317 NFDEL
-322 IEFRNKLEV
+322 IEFRNQLEV
-331 QVNEIAQ
+331 RVNEIAQ
-338 IDFNLDEKRKAI
+338 IDFNLDEKRKVI
-350 RQLEQK
+350 GQLEQK
-356 LHVCSNNLNK
+356 LHDKSINLNQ
-366 LRTKSVPK
+366 LRTQSAPK

-387 IKHAVFKISIDKYPD
+387 IKHAVFRIAIDKYAD

-425 LPRVASGGELSR
+425 LSRVASGGELSR

-480 KGMQVI
+480 QGMQVI

-504 YKSITNNQSSTGIKL
+504 YKSVTNNQSSTGIKL

-546 RELLKSNVSL
+546 KELLKSNVSL

>member
-1 MIRKLFIQN
+1 MIRKLYIQN

-51 DTSVLKHNDKP
+51 DTSVLKHNDRP
-62 CIVEVEFDIS
+62 CVVEVEFDIS
-72 EYHLNDF
+72 EYNLNDF
-79 FEAYDIDYDN
+79 FETNDIDYDD
-89 ITTIRRQISDNGK
+89 ITTIRRQISENGK

-109 IPVNLNQLKELTEKL
+109 IPVNLNRLKELTEKL

-134 LLGNPRFQLD
+134 LLGNTRFQLD
-144 VLDAYAVPREML
+144 VLDAYAVSRDLL
-156 TDYRQLYDEYRKL
+156 TDYRQLFDEYRKL

-177 ANAESAKRDFDY
+177 ANAENAKSDFDY
-189 LSHQLNELKAA
+189 LSHQLNELNAA

-206 LDELEVL
+206 LDELEAL
-213 QKQLTHASEIKSAL
+213 QKQLTHASDIKTAL
-227 EFSYGT
+227 EFSYRT
-233 LNADELAILS
+233 LNTDELAVLL
-243 KVKEIEG
+243 KLKEIE
-250 SLRRI
+250 SNLRRI
-255 EPFFSQ
+255 ESVFSPA
-261 VGNLISRIESC
+261 NILISRIESC
-272 RIELKDIADEI
+272 RIELRDIADEI
-283 DTLNSKVEVDD
+283 DLLNSKVEVDD
-294 EQLAAVTQRI
+294 EQLHTVTQRI

-317 KPDEL
+317 TFDEL
-322 IEFRNKLEV
+322 VEFRNQLENR
-331 QVNEIAQ
+331 VNEMAQ
-338 IDFNLDEKRKAI
+338 IDFNLDEKRKALRI
-350 RQLEQK
+350 LEQK
-356 LHVCSNNLNK
+356 LQEKSKNLSQI
-366 LRTKSVPK
+366 RTSSAPK
-374 VEQYVSE
+374 VEQFVTE

-387 IKHAVFKISIDKYPD
+387 IKHAVFRIRIEKLEK

-410 ITFYFSANKQIEPQE
+410 VTFYFSANKQIEPQE
-425 LPRVASGGELSR
+425 LSRVASGGELSR

-451 MPTIIFDEI
+451 LPTIIFDEI

-471 MGTIIFELA
+471 MGTIIYELA

-497 GTNHFLV
+497 GSNHFLV
-504 YKSITNNQSSTGIKL
+504 YKLVTNSQSYTGIKL
-519 LTPDERVLEIAKM
+519 LTPDERVVEIAKM

>member
-1 MIRKLFIQN
+1 MIRKLYIQN

-51 DTSVLKHNDKP
+51 DTSVLKHNDRS

-72 EYHLNDF
+72 EYNLNDF
-79 FEAYDIDYDN
+79 FEANDIDYDD
-89 ITTIRRQISDNGK
+89 ITTIRRQISENGK

-134 LLGNPRFQLD
+134 LLGNTRFQLD
-144 VLDAYAVPREML
+144 VLDAFAVSRDLL
-156 TDYRQLYDEYRKL
+156 TDYRQLYDEFRKL

-177 ANAESAKRDFDY
+177 ANAENAKRDFDY
-189 LSHQLNELKAA
+189 LSHQLNELNAA

-206 LDELEVL
+206 LDELEAL
-213 QKQLTHASEIKSAL
+213 QKQLTHASEIKTAL

-233 LNADELAILS
+233 LNADELAVLS
-243 KVKEIEG
+243 KVKEIE
-250 SLRRI
+250 SNLRRI
-255 EPFFSQ
+255 ESVFSQ
-261 VGNLISRIESC
+261 AGNLISRIESC

-283 DTLNSKVEVDD
+283 DLLNSKVEVDD
-294 EQLAAVTQRI
+294 EQLHTVTQRI

-317 KPDEL
+317 NFDEL
-322 IEFRNKLEV
+322 VEFRNQLENR
-331 QVNEIAQ
+331 VNEIAQ
-338 IDFNLDEKRKAI
+338 IDFNLDEKRKSLRI
-350 RQLEQK
+350 LEQK
-356 LHVCSNNLNK
+356 LQEKSKNLSQI
-366 LRTKSVPK
+366 RTSSAPK
-374 VEQYVSE
+374 VEQFVTE

-387 IKHAVFKISIDKYPD
+387 IKHAVFRIRIEKLEE

-410 ITFYFSANKQIEPQE
+410 VTFYFSANKQIEPQE
-425 LPRVASGGELSR
+425 LSRVASGGELSR

-451 MPTIIFDEI
+451 LPTIIFDEI

-471 MGTIIFELA
+471 MGTIIYELA

-497 GTNHFLV
+497 GSNHFLV
-504 YKSITNNQSSTGIKL
+504 YKSVTNSQSSTGIKL
-519 LTPDERVLEIAKM
+519 LTPDERVVEIAKM

-546 RELLKSNVSL
+546 KELLKSNVSL

>member
-1 MIRKLFIQN
+1 MIRKLYIQN

-51 DTSVLKHNDKP
+51 DTSVLKHNDRS

-72 EYHLNDF
+72 DYNLNDF
-79 FEAYDIDYDN
+79 FEANDIDYDD
-89 ITTIRRQISDNGK
+89 ITTIRRQISENGK

-134 LLGNPRFQLD
+134 LLGNTRFQLD
-144 VLDAYAVPREML
+144 VLDAFAVSRDLL
-156 TDYRQLYDEYRKL
+156 TDYRQLYDEFRKL

-177 ANAESAKRDFDY
+177 ANAENAKRDFDY
-189 LSHQLNELKAA
+189 LSHQLNELNAA

-206 LDELEVL
+206 LDELEAL
-213 QKQLTHASEIKSAL
+213 QKQLTHASEIKTAL

-233 LNADELAILS
+233 LNADELAVLS
-243 KVKEIEG
+243 KVKEIE
-250 SLRRI
+250 SNLRRI
-255 EPFFSQ
+255 ESVFSQ
-261 VGNLISRIESC
+261 ACNLISRIESC

-283 DTLNSKVEVDD
+283 DLLNSKVEVDD
-294 EQLAAVTQRI
+294 EQLHTVTQRI

-317 KPDEL
+317 NFDEL
-322 IEFRNKLEV
+322 VEFRNQLENR
-331 QVNEIAQ
+331 VNEIAQ
-338 IDFNLDEKRKAI
+338 IDFNLDEKRKALRI
-350 RQLEQK
+350 LEQK
-356 LHVCSNNLNK
+356 LQEKSKNLSQI
-366 LRTKSVPK
+366 RTSSAPK
-374 VEQYVSE
+374 VEQFVTE

-387 IKHAVFKISIDKYPD
+387 IKHAVFRIRIEKLEE

-410 ITFYFSANKQIEPQE
+410 VIFYFSANKQIEPQE
-425 LPRVASGGELSR
+425 LSRVASGGELSR

-451 MPTIIFDEI
+451 LPTIIFDEI

-471 MGTIIFELA
+471 MGTIIYELA

-497 GTNHFLV
+497 GSNHFLV
-504 YKSITNNQSSTGIKL
+504 YKSVTNSQSSTGIKL
-519 LTPDERVLEIAKM
+519 LTPDERVVEIAKM

-546 RELLKSNVSL
+546 KELLKSNVSL

>member
-1 MIRKLFIQN
+1 MIRKLYIQN

-51 DTSVLKHNDKP
+51 DTSVLKHNDRS

-72 EYHLNDF
+72 DYNLNDF
-79 FEAYDIDYDN
+79 FEANDIDYDD
-89 ITTIRRQISDNGK
+89 ITTIRRQISENGK

-134 LLGNPRFQLD
+134 LLGNTRFQLD
-144 VLDAYAVPREML
+144 VLDAFAVSRDLL
-156 TDYRQLYDEYRKL
+156 TDYRQLYDEFRKL

-177 ANAESAKRDFDY
+177 ANAENAKRDFDY
-189 LSHQLNELKAA
+189 LSHQLNELNAA
-200 NLRSGE
+200 NLRNGE
-206 LDELEVL
+206 LDELEAL
-213 QKQLTHASEIKSAL
+213 QKQLTHASEIKTAL

-233 LNADELAILS
+233 LNADELAVLS
-243 KVKEIEG
+243 KVKEIE
-250 SLRRI
+250 SNLRRI
-255 EPFFSQ
+255 ESVFSQ
-261 VGNLISRIESC
+261 ANNLISRIESC

-283 DTLNSKVEVDD
+283 DLLNSKVEVDD
-294 EQLAAVTQRI
+294 EQLHTVTQRI

-317 KPDEL
+317 NFDEL
-322 IEFRNKLEV
+322 VEFRNQLENR
-331 QVNEIAQ
+331 VNEIAQ
-338 IDFNLDEKRKAI
+338 IDFNLDEKRKSLRI
-350 RQLEQK
+350 LEQK
-356 LHVCSNNLNK
+356 LQEKSKNLSQI
-366 LRTKSVPK
+366 RTSSAPK
-374 VEQYVSE
+374 VEQFVTE

-387 IKHAVFKISIDKYPD
+387 IKHAVFRIRIEKLEE

-410 ITFYFSANKQIEPQE
+410 VTFYFSANKQIEPQE
-425 LPRVASGGELSR
+425 LSRVASGGELSR

-451 MPTIIFDEI
+451 LPTIIFDEI

-471 MGTIIFELA
+471 MGTIIYELA

-497 GTNHFLV
+497 GSNHFLV
-504 YKSITNNQSSTGIKL
+504 YKSVTNSQSSTGIKL
-519 LTPDERVLEIAKM
+519 LTPDERVVEIAKM

-546 RELLKSNVSL
+546 KELLKSNVSL

>member
-1 MIRKLFIQN
+1 MIRKLYIQN

-51 DTSVLKHNDKP
+51 DTSVLKHNDRS

-72 EYHLNDF
+72 DYNLNDF
-79 FEAYDIDYDN
+79 FEANDIDYDD
-89 ITTIRRQISDNGK
+89 ITTIRRQISENGK

-134 LLGNPRFQLD
+134 LLGNTRFQLD
-144 VLDAYAVPREML
+144 VLDSFAVSRDLL
-156 TDYRQLYDEYRKL
+156 TDYRQLYDEFRKL

-177 ANAESAKRDFDY
+177 ANAENAKRDFDY
-189 LSHQLNELKAA
+189 LSHQLNELNAA

-206 LDELEVL
+206 LDELEAL
-213 QKQLTHASEIKSAL
+213 QKQLTHASEIKTAL

-233 LNADELAILS
+233 LNADELAVLS
-243 KVKEIEG
+243 KVKEIE
-250 SLRRI
+250 SNLRRI
-255 EPFFSQ
+255 ESVFSQ
-261 VGNLISRIESC
+261 ASNLISRIESC

-283 DTLNSKVEVDD
+283 DLLNSKVEVDD
-294 EQLAAVTQRI
+294 EQLHTVTQRI

-317 KPDEL
+317 NFDEL
-322 IEFRNKLEV
+322 VEFRNQLENR
-331 QVNEIAQ
+331 VNEIAQ
-338 IDFNLDEKRKAI
+338 IDFNLDEMRKALRI
-350 RQLEQK
+350 LEQK
-356 LHVCSNNLNK
+356 LQEKSKNLSQI
-366 LRTKSVPK
+366 RTSSAPK
-374 VEQYVSE
+374 VEQFVTE

-387 IKHAVFKISIDKYPD
+387 IKHAVFRIRIEKLEE

-410 ITFYFSANKQIEPQE
+410 VTFYFSANKQIEPQE
-425 LPRVASGGELSR
+425 LSRVASGGELSR

-451 MPTIIFDEI
+451 LPTIIFDEI

-471 MGTIIFELA
+471 MGTIIYELA

-497 GTNHFLV
+497 GSNHFLV
-504 YKSITNNQSSTGIKL
+504 YKSVTNSQSSTGIKL
-519 LTPDERVLEIAKM
+519 LTPDERVVEIAKM

-546 RELLKSNVSL
+546 KELLKSNVSL

>member
-1 MIRKLFIQN
+1 MIRKLYIQN

-51 DTSVLKHNDKP
+51 DTSVLKHNDRS

-72 EYHLNDF
+72 DYNLNDF
-79 FEAYDIDYDN
+79 FEANDIDYDD
-89 ITTIRRQISDNGK
+89 ITTIRRQISENGK

-134 LLGNPRFQLD
+134 LLGNTRFQLD
-144 VLDAYAVPREML
+144 VLDAFAVSRDLL
-156 TDYRQLYDEYRKL
+156 TDYRQLYDEFRKL

-177 ANAESAKRDFDY
+177 ANAENAKRDFDY
-189 LSHQLNELKAA
+189 LSHQLNELNAA
-200 NLRSGE
+200 NLRNGE
-206 LDELEVL
+206 LDELEAL
-213 QKQLTHASEIKSAL
+213 QKQLTHASEIKTAL

-233 LNADELAILS
+233 LNADELAVLS
-243 KVKEIEG
+243 KVKEIE
-250 SLRRI
+250 SNLRRI
-255 EPFFSQ
+255 ESVFSQ
-261 VGNLISRIESC
+261 ANNLISRIESC

-283 DTLNSKVEVDD
+283 DLLNSKVEVDD
-294 EQLAAVTQRI
+294 EQLHTVTQRI

-317 KPDEL
+317 NFDEL
-322 IEFRNKLEV
+322 VEFRNQLENR
-331 QVNEIAQ
+331 VNEIAQ
-338 IDFNLDEKRKAI
+338 IDFNLDEKRKALRI
-350 RQLEQK
+350 LEQK
-356 LHVCSNNLNK
+356 LQEKSKNLSQI
-366 LRTKSVPK
+366 RTSSAPK
-374 VEQYVSE
+374 VEQFVTE

-387 IKHAVFKISIDKYPD
+387 IKHAVFRIRIEKLEE

-410 ITFYFSANKQIEPQE
+410 VTFYFSANKQIEPQE
-425 LPRVASGGELSR
+425 LSRVASGGELSR

-451 MPTIIFDEI
+451 LPTIIFDEI

-471 MGTIIFELA
+471 MGTIIYELA

-504 YKSITNNQSSTGIKL
+504 YKSVTNSQSSTGIKL
-519 LTPDERVLEIAKM
+519 LTPDERVVEIAKM

-546 RELLKSNVSL
+546 KELLKSNVSL

>member
-1 MIRKLFIQN
+1 MIRKLYIQN

-51 DTSVLKHNDKP
+51 DTSVLKHNDRS

-72 EYHLNDF
+72 DYNLNDF
-79 FEAYDIDYDN
+79 FEANDIDYDD
-89 ITTIRRQISDNGK
+89 ITTIRRQISENGK

-134 LLGNPRFQLD
+134 LLGNTRFQLD
-144 VLDAYAVPREML
+144 VLDAFAVSRDLL
-156 TDYRQLYDEYRKL
+156 TDYRQLYDEFRKL

-177 ANAESAKRDFDY
+177 ANAENAKRDFDY
-189 LSHQLNELKAA
+189 LSHQLNELNAA

-206 LDELEVL
+206 LDELEAL
-213 QKQLTHASEIKSAL
+213 QKQLTHASEIKTAL

-233 LNADELAILS
+233 LNADELAVLS
-243 KVKEIEG
+243 KVKEIE
-250 SLRRI
+250 SNLRRI
-255 EPFFSQ
+255 ESVFSQ
-261 VGNLISRIESC
+261 ASNLISRIESC

-283 DTLNSKVEVDD
+283 DLLNSKVEVDD
-294 EQLAAVTQRI
+294 EQLHTVTQRI

-317 KPDEL
+317 NFDEL
-322 IEFRNKLEV
+322 VEFRNQLENR
-331 QVNEIAQ
+331 VNEIAQ
-338 IDFNLDEKRKAI
+338 IDFNLDEKRKALRI
-350 RQLEQK
+350 LEQK
-356 LHVCSNNLNK
+356 LQEKSKNLSQI
-366 LRTKSVPK
+366 RTSSAPK
-374 VEQYVSE
+374 VEQFVTE

-387 IKHAVFKISIDKYPD
+387 IKHAVFRIRIEKLEE

-410 ITFYFSANKQIEPQE
+410 VTFYFSANKQIEPQE
-425 LPRVASGGELSR
+425 LSRVASGGELSR

-451 MPTIIFDEI
+451 LPTIIFDEI

-471 MGTIIFELA
+471 MGTIIYELA

-497 GTNHFLV
+497 GSNHFLV
-504 YKSITNNQSSTGIKL
+504 YKSVTNSQSSTGIKL
-519 LTPDERVLEIAKM
+519 LTPDERVVEIAKM

-546 RELLKSNVSL
+546 KELLKSNVSL

>member
-1 MIRKLFIQN
+1 MIRKLYIQN

-51 DTSVLKHNDKP
+51 DTSVLKHNDRS

-72 EYHLNDF
+72 DYNLNDF
-79 FEAYDIDYDN
+79 FEANDIDYDD
-89 ITTIRRQISDNGK
+89 ITTIRRQISENGK

-134 LLGNPRFQLD
+134 LLGNTRFQLD
-144 VLDAYAVPREML
+144 VLDAYAVSRDLL
-156 TDYRQLYDEYRKL
+156 TDYRQLYDEFRKL
-169 KTELDRLE
+169 KAELDRLE
-177 ANAESAKRDFDY
+177 ANAENAKRDFDY
-189 LSHQLNELKAA
+189 LSHQLNELNAA

-206 LDELEVL
+206 LDELEAL
-213 QKQLTHASEIKSAL
+213 QKQLTHASEIKTAL

-233 LNADELAILS
+233 LNADELAVLS
-243 KVKEIEG
+243 KVKEIE
-250 SLRRI
+250 SNLRRI
-255 EPFFSQ
+255 ESVFSQ
-261 VGNLISRIESC
+261 ASNLISRIESC

-283 DTLNSKVEVDD
+283 DLLNSKVEVDD
-294 EQLAAVTQRI
+294 EQLHTVTQRI

-317 KPDEL
+317 NFDEL
-322 IEFRNKLEV
+322 VEFRNQLENR
-331 QVNEIAQ
+331 VNEIAQ
-338 IDFNLDEKRKAI
+338 IDFNLDEKRKALRI
-350 RQLEQK
+350 LEQK
-356 LHVCSNNLNK
+356 LQEKSKNLSQI
-366 LRTKSVPK
+366 RTSSAPK
-374 VEQYVSE
+374 VEQFVTE

-387 IKHAVFKISIDKYPD
+387 IKHAVFRIRIEKLEE

-410 ITFYFSANKQIEPQE
+410 VTFYFSANKQIEPQE
-425 LPRVASGGELSR
+425 LSRVASGGELSR

-451 MPTIIFDEI
+451 LPTIIFDEI

-471 MGTIIFELA
+471 MGTIIYELA

-497 GTNHFLV
+497 GSNHFLV
-504 YKSITNNQSSTGIKL
+504 YKSVTNSQSSTGIKL
-519 LTPDERVLEIAKM
+519 LTPDERVVEIAKM

-546 RELLKSNVSL
+546 KELLKSNVSL